1 MIDTYFDK
9 KALTEVDQVLNMLED
24 KDLAK
29 IPNKIIETIRTN
41 KDNTYELD
49 MQKLER
55 GEMLEDTQK
64 ILGTIYSYYL
74 ASEDEKD
81 VIFKLIK
88 IKSNVNRKNRT
99 IYIIERSLRGYK

>member
-1 MIDTYFDK
+1 MINTYFDK
-9 KALTEVDQVLNMLED
+9 KALTEVDQVLSMLED

-55 GEMLEDTQK
+55 GEMLEDTK
-64 ILGTIYSYYL
+64 KVLGTIYSYYL

-88 IKSNVNRKNRT
+88 IKSSVNEK
-99 IYIIERSLRGYK
+99 K